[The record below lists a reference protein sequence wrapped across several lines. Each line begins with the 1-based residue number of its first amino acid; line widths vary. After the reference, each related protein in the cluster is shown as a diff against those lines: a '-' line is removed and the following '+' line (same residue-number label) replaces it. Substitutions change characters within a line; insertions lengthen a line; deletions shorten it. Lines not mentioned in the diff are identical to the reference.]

1 VRQRGFGATAVTSAL
16 EVEHLVAGYD
26 GAPVV
31 RGIDLTVAPGEV
43 VALFGAN
50 GAGKTTTLSAIA
62 GLVKTTSGDVR
73 LDGETITGVDASQLA
88 RRGLALVPE
97 DRCLFTQLT
106 VAENLRLGARRHGGD
121 VDIAYERFPALTRL
135 RKRPVGVLSGGEQQ
149 MAAIA
154 RALVMRPRVLL
165 VDELSLGL
173 APLIVHDLLDA
184 LRALA
189 RDDDVA
195 VLLVEQH
202 VRLALDVIDR
212 GYVLRNGAIVLSGSA
227 GDLRDGGDLLAASY
241 LGESGA
247 A

>member
-1 VRQRGFGATAVTSAL
+1 VSSAAL
-16 EVEHLVAGYD
+16 EVDGLVAGYD

-62 GLVKTTSGDVR
+62 GLVQTTAGEVR
-73 LDGETITGVDASQLA
+73 LGGERITGVDASDLA

-97 DRCLFTQLT
+97 DRCLFTNLT

-121 VDIAYERFPALTRL
+121 ADVAYERFPALDKL
-135 RKRPVGVLSGGEQQ
+135 RKRTVGVLSGGEQQ
-149 MAAIA
+149 MVAIA

-173 APLIVHDLLDA
+173 APLIVRDLLVA
-184 LRALA
+184 VRALA
-189 RDDDVA
+189 ADGDVA

-202 VRLALDVIDR
+202 VRLALDAIDR
-212 GYVLRNGAIVLSGSA
+212 GYVLRNGRIVLE
-227 GDLRDGGDLLAASY
+227 GDADELRAGGDLLAASY
-241 LGESGA
+241 LGEGA

>member
-1 VRQRGFGATAVTSAL
+1 MTAAL
-16 EVEHLVAGYD
+16 EVERLVAGYD

-31 RGIDLTVAPGEV
+31 QGVDLTVAPGEV

-62 GLVKTTSGDVR
+62 GLVATTSGDVR
-73 LDGETITGVDASQLA
+73 LDGESITGVDASQLA

-106 VAENLRLGARRHGGD
+106 VAENLKLGARRHGGD
-121 VDIAYERFPALTRL
+121 VALAYERFPALTRL
-135 RKRPVGVLSGGEQQ
+135 RKRQVGVLSGGEQQ

-173 APLIVHDLLDA
+173 APLIVRDLLVA
-184 LRALA
+184 VRSLA
-189 RDDDVA
+189 AESDVA

-202 VRLALDVIDR
+202 VRLALDAIDR
-212 GYVLRNGAIVLSGSA
+212 GYVLRNGRIVLSGTA
-227 GDLRDGGDLLAASY
+227 DELRAGGDLLAASY
-241 LGESGA
+241 LGEGA

>member
-1 VRQRGFGATAVTSAL
+1 VSPPRL
-16 EVEHLVAGYD
+16 DVEGLVVGYD

-31 RGIDLTVAPGEV
+31 RGIDLAMAPGEV

-62 GLVKTTSGDVR
+62 GLVKTTSGVVR
-73 LDGETITGVDASQLA
+73 LDGESITGVDASVLA

-97 DRCLFTQLT
+97 DRCLFSQLT
-106 VAENLRLGARRHGGD
+106 VAENLRLAARRHGGD
-121 VDIAYERFPALTRL
+121 VDVAYERFPALARL

-165 VDELSLGL
+165 LDELSLGL
-173 APLIVHDLLDA
+173 APLIVRDLLVA
-184 LRALA
+184 VRALA
-189 RDDDVA
+189 ADSDVA

-202 VRLALDVIDR
+202 VRLALDAIDR
-212 GYVLRNGAIVLSGSA
+212 GYVLRNGRIVLSGTA
-227 GDLRDGGDLLAASY
+227 EELRAGGDLLAASY
-241 LGESGA
+241 LGEGQGA

>member
-1 VRQRGFGATAVTSAL
+1 MSGVAL
-16 EVEHLVAGYD
+16 EVEGLVAGYD
-26 GAPVV
+26 GAAVV
-31 RGIDLTVAPGEV
+31 QGIDLAVAPGEV

-62 GLVKTTSGDVR
+62 GLVRTTGGDVR
-73 LDGETITGVDASQLA
+73 LDGASITGVDPSQLA

-106 VAENLRLGARRHGGD
+106 VAENLRLAARRHGGD
-121 VDIAYERFPALTRL
+121 VALAYERFPALDAL
-135 RKRPVGVLSGGEQQ
+135 RKRAVGVLSGGEQQ

-173 APLIVHDLLDA
+173 APLIVQDLLQA
-184 LRALA
+184 VRALA
-189 RDDDVA
+189 ADGDVA

-202 VRLALDVIDR
+202 VRLALDAIDR
-212 GYVLRNGAIVLSGSA
+212 GYVLRNGRIVLSGTA
-227 GDLRDGGDLLAASY
+227 EELRAGGDLLAASY
-241 LGESGA
+241 LGEGA

>member
-1 VRQRGFGATAVTSAL
+1 MSPVRL
-16 EVEHLVAGYD
+16 DVEGLVVGYD

-31 RGIDLTVAPGEV
+31 RGIDLAMAPGEV

-62 GLVKTTSGDVR
+62 GLVKTTSGVVR
-73 LDGETITGVDASQLA
+73 LDGESITGVDASVLA

-97 DRCLFTQLT
+97 DRCLFSQLT
-106 VAENLRLGARRHGGD
+106 VAENLRLAARRHGGD
-121 VDIAYERFPALTRL
+121 VDVAYERFPALARL
-135 RKRPVGVLSGGEQQ
+135 RKRPAGVLSGGEQQ

-173 APLIVHDLLDA
+173 APLIVRDLLVA
-184 LRALA
+184 VRALA
-189 RDDDVA
+189 AESDVA

-202 VRLALDVIDR
+202 VRLALDAIDR
-212 GYVLRNGAIVLSGSA
+212 GYVLRNGRIVLSGTA
-227 GDLRDGGDLLAASY
+227 EELRAGGDLLAASY
-241 LGESGA
+241 LGEGQGA

>member
-1 VRQRGFGATAVTSAL
+1 MTAL
-16 EVEHLVAGYD
+16 EVEGLVVGYD

-31 RGIDLTVAPGEV
+31 RGIDLAIAPGEV

-62 GLVKTTSGDVR
+62 GLVKTTSGVVR
-73 LDGETITGVDASQLA
+73 LDGESITDVDASVLA

-121 VDIAYERFPALTRL
+121 VDVAYERFPALARL

-173 APLIVHDLLDA
+173 APLIVRDLLVA
-184 LRALA
+184 VRALA
-189 RDDDVA
+189 AESGVA

-202 VRLALDVIDR
+202 VRLALDAVDR
-212 GYVLRNGAIVLSGSA
+212 GYILRSGRIVLSGSA
-227 GDLRDGGDLLAASY
+227 AELRAGGDLLAASY
-241 LGESGA
+241 LGEGA

>member
-1 VRQRGFGATAVTSAL
+1 MSGL
-16 EVEHLVAGYD
+16 EVRGLVAGYD

-31 RGIDLTVAPGEV
+31 RGIDLHVAPGEV

-62 GLVKTTSGDVR
+62 SLIKTTSGDVL
-73 LDGETITGVDASQLA
+73 LDGESITGVDPSHLA

-106 VAENLRLGARRHGGD
+106 VAENLRLAARRHGGD
-121 VDIAYERFPALTRL
+121 VSLAFERFPALDRL
-135 RKRPVGVLSGGEQQ
+135 RKRQVGVLSGGEQQ

-173 APLIVHDLLDA
+173 APLIVRDLL
-184 LRALA
+184 LSVRALA
-189 RDDDVA
+189 AENDVA

-202 VRLALDVIDR
+202 VRLALDAIDR
-212 GYVLRNGAIVLSGSA
+212 GYVLRHGEIVLSGTA
-227 GDLRDGGDLLAASY
+227 EELRQGGDLLAASY
-241 LGESGA
+241 LGEGA

>member
-1 VRQRGFGATAVTSAL
+1 VSTLAL
-16 EVEHLVAGYD
+16 EVVGLVAGYD

-31 RGIDLTVAPGEV
+31 RSIDIAVAPGQV

-62 GLVKTTSGDVR
+62 GLVKTTSGTIR
-73 LDGETITGVDASQLA
+73 LDGESITGVDASVLA

-106 VAENLRLGARRHGGD
+106 VDENLRLGARRHGGD
-121 VDIAYERFPALTRL
+121 VAVAYERFPALVRL
-135 RKRPVGVLSGGEQQ
+135 RKRAVGVLSGGEQQ

-173 APLIVHDLLDA
+173 APLIVRDLLVA
-184 LRALA
+184 VRSLA
-189 RDDDVA
+189 AESDVA

-202 VRLALDVIDR
+202 VRLALDAIDR
-212 GYVLRNGAIVLSGSA
+212 GYVLRNGEIVLSGTA
-227 GDLRDGGDLLAASY
+227 AELRGGGDLLAASY
-241 LGESGA
+241 LGEGA

>member
-1 VRQRGFGATAVTSAL
+1 MTAPAL
-16 EVEHLVAGYD
+16 EVDHLVAGYD

-31 RGIDLTVAPGEV
+31 QGIDLAVAPGEV

-62 GLVKTTSGDVR
+62 GLVRTTAGDVR
-73 LDGETITGVDASQLA
+73 LDGESITGVDASLLA

-121 VDIAYERFPALTRL
+121 VEVAYERFPALDKL
-135 RKRPVGVLSGGEQQ
+135 RKRTVGVLSGGEQQ
-149 MAAIA
+149 MVAVA

-173 APLIVHDLLDA
+173 APLIVRDLLVA
-184 LRALA
+184 VRALA
-189 RDDDVA
+189 AEGDVA

-202 VRLALDVIDR
+202 VRLALDAIDR
-212 GYVLRNGAIVLSGSA
+212 GYVLRNGRIVLKGTA
-227 GDLRDGGDLLAASY
+227 EELRAGGDLLAASY
-241 LGESGA
+241 LGEGA

>member
-1 VRQRGFGATAVTSAL
+1 MSAPAL
-16 EVEHLVAGYD
+16 EVHDLVAGYD

-31 RGIDLTVAPGEV
+31 RGIDLAVAPGEV

-62 GLVKTTSGDVR
+62 GLVHVTDGDVR
-73 LDGETITGVDASQLA
+73 LDGESIVGVDAGRLA

-97 DRCLFTQLT
+97 DRCLFTQLS

-121 VDIAYERFPALTRL
+121 VDVAYERFPALDAL
-135 RKRPVGVLSGGEQQ
+135 RRRAVGVLSGGEQQ
-149 MAAIA
+149 MVAIA

-165 VDELSLGL
+165 IDELSLGL
-173 APLIVHDLLDA
+173 APLIVRDLLQA
-184 LRALA
+184 VRSLA
-189 RDDDVA
+189 DGGEVA

-212 GYVLRNGAIVLSGSA
+212 GYVLRNGQVVLSGTA
-227 GDLRDGGDLLAASY
+227 DELEAGGDLLAASY
-241 LGESGA
+241 LGEGA